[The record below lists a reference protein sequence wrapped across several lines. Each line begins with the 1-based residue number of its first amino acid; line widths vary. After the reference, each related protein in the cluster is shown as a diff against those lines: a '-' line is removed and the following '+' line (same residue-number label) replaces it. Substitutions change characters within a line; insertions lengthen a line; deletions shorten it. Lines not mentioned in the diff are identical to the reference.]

1 MVQEFLNGP
10 QGDLGRWI
18 ASLRDDD
25 RTESTLEEYS
35 RDLREFLAL

>member
-10 QGDLGRWI
+10 QGDFGRWI

-35 RDLREFLAL
+35 RDLNPDISL